1 MKKRT
6 AFIGAILSLLPL
18 GQPLIIKTGIVLSSS
33 AVILSL
39 SEKVYA
45 ESVSFYIDS
54 GIKKKKSKDYYGA
67 ISDFNKAL
75 EIDFKNLYALEQRAF
90 SKIYI
95 KDFSGAIIDSNKAI
109 KLNPSH
115 EDVQNGALFGTRGW
129 AKYWAGDNTGACS
142 DWRLSFSRGT
152 QIANKWITQF
162 CS

>member
-6 AFIGAILSLLPL
+6 AFFGAILSLIPFV
-18 GQPLIIKTGIVLSSS
+18 QPLLIKTGIVLSGS
-33 AVILSL
+33 AVIFSL

-45 ESVSFYIDS
+45 ESVSFYIDR
-54 GIKKKKSKDYYGA
+54 GIKKKNSKD
-67 ISDFNKAL
+67 L
-75 EIDFKNLYALEQRAF
+75 EHRAF

-115 EDVQNGALFGTRGW
+115 EDVQNGALCGTRGW
-129 AKYWAGDNTGACS
+129 AKYWAGDNKGACS

-152 QIANKWITQF
+152 QIADKWIIQF
-162 CS
+162 CSY